1 MNSTHGLSE
10 YYQSIMN
17 TAHEYKTVKR
27 PQKQDNNGK

>member
-17 TAHEYKTVKR
+17 I
-27 PQKQDNNGK
+27 KQLRDLKNKITMGNSL